1 LRVHDPDANADA
13 DHADADLDDAHADP
27 HHADTD
33 ADADAPHAAAAPAG
47 ACSHP
52 RRQHLP
58 GDRLRIA
65 PNEEARAAKL
75 CGPLHGPMPVSLTLL
90 THSVSPWGL

>member
-1 LRVHDPDANADA
+1 LRVHGRDP
-13 DHADADLDDAHADP
+13 DADLDPAGDDRGDADPDADGDHPDADP
-27 HHADTD
+27 HHAD
-33 ADADAPHAAAAPAG
+33 ADTDAPHAAAAPAG

-65 PNEEARAAKL
+65 PR
-75 CGPLHGPMPVSLTLL
+75 
-90 THSVSPWGL
+90 